1 MASNKPKRESSP
13 GTPGASTPTL
23 MSSLQTCD
31 RTSAAVTSSEKQC
44 PLPCLPR
51 AHGHHALGPPRPD
64 VGFPTDCSEMPVGVH
79 RELSSDVWPWRQRGP
94 RRRAARPHSRCPPA
108 VAELPRPSPPWLW
121 LMSHSG
127 SQRSGLQVPYISQV
141 VVKDPMTGCGRTAR
155 WEGPMEQGAWGRARR
170 RLVPKSLSA
179 GISMCSPPRKHPD
192 PRRPADIWDFTGAS
206 SGRSD
211 R

>member
-1 MASNKPKRESSP
+1 MAVNKPKRESSP

-127 SQRSGLQVPYISQV
+127 SQRSGQQGSALHSPGHRERPNDRLWTDSQV
-141 VVKDPMTGCGRTAR
+141 GGTHGARCVGKGSETPGPRAPVRWHLHVLATPEASRPPPACGPLGFHRGFVR
-155 WEGPMEQGAWGRARR
+155 
-170 RLVPKSLSA
+170 
-179 GISMCSPPRKHPD
+179 
-192 PRRPADIWDFTGAS
+192 
-206 SGRSD
+206 
-211 R
+211 